1 MIYHQRDIIE
11 TMDVKKELA
20 DFKKKIDKEIED
32 YFDATIKEV
41 AKIDLITTD
50 SLRYVK
56 KIILAGGKRLRPAFM
71 FYGYLAAGGK
81 EKEKILKTAVSIELI
96 HMFLLIHDDIIDRDG
111 KRHGMETVNLHY
123 EKIGKKLFPKNSVDH
138 FGNSMAIIIGDMVGA
153 LGNQIIF
160 NSSFDSKII
169 LKALYK
175 LQNIVSLTVVG
186 QTKDIYI
193 EYRQKASE
201 EEILKMYEYK
211 TARYTV
217 EGPLHLGAILGGT
230 DENFL
235 KNLSL
240 FAVPIGIAFQIQ
252 DDILGIFGSEKK
264 IGKEVG
270 SDIKGGKETL
280 LVEKAKEKGTPAQ
293 KKILEALLGSKNI
306 KSADIEKFRSIIL
319 ETGALEYAQKL
330 SRDLIAQ
337 GKDSLEKMEFNSEA
351 KEFLLGLA
359 DYMAE
364 REF

>member
-1 MIYHQRDIIE
+1 
-11 TMDVKKELA
+11 
-20 DFKKKIDKEIED
+20 
-32 YFDATIKEV
+32 
-41 AKIDLITTD
+41 
-50 SLRYVK
+50 
-56 KIILAGGKRLRPAFM
+56 
-71 FYGYLAAGGK
+71 
-81 EKEKILKTAVSIELI
+81 
-96 HMFLLIHDDIIDRDG
+96 
-111 KRHGMETVNLHY
+111 
-123 EKIGKKLFPKNSVDH
+123 
-138 FGNSMAIIIGDMVGA
+138 
-153 LGNQIIF
+153 
-160 NSSFDSKII
+160 
-169 LKALYK
+169 
-175 LQNIVSLTVVG
+175 
-186 QTKDIYI
+186 
-193 EYRQKASE
+193 
-201 EEILKMYEYK
+201 
-211 TARYTV
+211 
-217 EGPLHLGAILGGT
+217 
-230 DENFL
+230 
-235 KNLSL
+235 LSL